1 MKVPFPSHI
10 KVYIFTIQ
18 EEEIRINCLQYKR
31 KIENETKFR
40 SKLFGM
46 SSVPKHNKKGLRAS
60 MCLPRRH
67 NAVAKEIYSKLLKK
81 DTKKKKL
88 VKTQSFGILPDKK
101 LTRIS
106 RLSHDKLDLV
116 IWERYSRKHFIE
128 DVLLR
133 LDVNIQKNKQLK
145 IN

>member
-40 SKLFGM
+40 SKLLGM
-46 SSVPKHNKKGLRAS
+46 SSVPKHNTKGLRAS

-67 NAVAKEIYSKLLKK
+67 NTLAMEIYTKLLKK
-81 DTKKKKL
+81 DTKKKK
-88 VKTQSFGILPDKK
+88 TSEDSI
-101 LTRIS
+101 
-106 RLSHDKLDLV
+106 
-116 IWERYSRKHFIE
+116 IWNVVR
-128 DVLLR
+128 
-133 LDVNIQKNKQLK
+133 
-145 IN
+145 